1 MQDAADI
8 IISPQSVNISSGDH
22 AVFNCTAIATDLN
35 WKVNDDSFNT
45 DYESK
50 GFHELAVVVLDASQS
65 LRTASLRVLGSA
77 HSNNASIVCVAILE
91 YSQLL
96 FVGNKSEPALLLV
109 QGILCIMIMIKLQEI
124 S

>member
-1 MQDAADI
+1 M
-8 IISPQSVNISSGDH
+8 NISSGDH
-22 AVFNCTAIATDLN
+22 AVLNCTAIATDLN

-45 DYESK
+45 DYENK

-96 FVGNKSEPALLLV
+96 FVGNESEPALLLV
-109 QGILCIMIMIKLQEI
+109 QGILSITRTIVVKLQEI